1 MLKKILLS
9 SVLSLGLSSSLNAY
23 ELNGDLNVK
32 WTGFKGPTK
41 IGVPGTFKDIKL
53 SIEKSDDL
61 SKFLQSANVIIQTNS
76 LDSKLPMRDSNIT
89 STIFSLASTKEI
101 KANIVS
107 IDEAKLELVLKVNI
121 NGTEKNI
128 LMKYEK
134 TDSTIT
140 AKGTLE
146 ILDFGL
152 NDSFIAFEKKC
163 GPLHQ
168 MKSYSNVDIEFTL
181 PYK

>member
-1 MLKKILLS
+1 MLKKVLLS
-9 SVLSLGLSSSLNAY
+9 SVLSLNLISSLNAY

-32 WTGFKGPTK
+32 WAGFKGPTK

-53 SIEKSDDL
+53 SIEKNDDL
-61 SKFLQSANVIIQTNS
+61 SKFLQSANVTIRTNS
-76 LDSKLPMRDSNIT
+76 LDSKLPMRDDNIT
-89 STIFSLASTKEI
+89 STIFSLATAKEI
-101 KANIVS
+101 KANIIS
-107 IDEAKLELVLKVNI
+107 IDEAKSELVLKVTMNQI
-121 NGTEKNI
+121 EKAI

-134 TDSTIT
+134 TNSDIV

-146 ILDFGL
+146 ILNFGL
-152 NDSFIAFEKKC
+152 SDSFAAFEKKC

-168 MKSYSNVDIEFTL
+168 MKSYSEVDIEFTL

>member
-9 SVLSLGLSSSLNAY
+9 SVLSLGLGSSLNAY

-107 IDEAKLELVLKVNI
+107 IDEAKVELVLKVNI

>member
-1 MLKKILLS
+1 MLKKVFFS
-9 SVLSLGLSSSLNAY
+9 SVLSLSLLSSLNAY
-23 ELNGDLNVK
+23 ELNGDLNLK

-53 SIEKSDDL
+53 SIERNDDFV
-61 SKFLQSANVIIQTNS
+61 KFLKSANVIIQTSS
-76 LDSKLPMRDSNIT
+76 LDSKLPMRDTNIT
-89 STIFSLASTKEI
+89 STIFSLASAKEI
-101 KANIVS
+101 KANIISV
-107 IDEAKLELVLKVNI
+107 DESKSELILKVTMNKI
-121 NGTEKNI
+121 EKDI

-134 TDSTIT
+134 SSSSIL

-152 NDSFIAFEKKC
+152 KDSFAAFEKKC

-168 MKSYSNVDIEFTL
+168 MKSYSDVEIEFSL
-181 PYK
+181 PFK

>member
-9 SVLSLGLSSSLNAY
+9 SVLSLGLGSSLNAY